1 MPCPPVTNAGTNV
14 LTSAVRNAVSCA
26 GILGQCG
33 AMTRIVIAGGG
44 LSGLSLAAHLAV
56 ADHRHPVVVVDDA
69 RRPLGDMTWASWS
82 DRPGLLDAAAS
93 RWFEHIRVHVN
104 GRTAVLRLG
113 RYRYRVV
120 RGEDLLAVVRRY
132 TDPLKHFTFHR
143 GHVDR
148 VEDDGVIVDGQHMR
162 AMWVFDSVVGPA
174 EQPPADAEL
183 SFRGW
188 HVHSERAAFDAE
200 TPTLFDFRT
209 PQVHGA
215 SFVYV
220 LPVDAHHALVEHTS
234 FGALGAPQDPAA
246 QREALAEYLAE
257 VVGTGGHE
265 VEREEHAVLPLR
277 SAQLPRRNGN
287 ALTIGVEAGMLKAS
301 TGFAYQRIQRD
312 SAVIAESLRRHGDP
326 FHLPA
331 PPPRFRMFD
340 GVLLDVI
347 RREPAQLEQ
356 AFGALFRFRTAEPA
370 LQFLDEA
377 TSVTQ
382 EWRLF
387 AGMPVAPYLTAARH
401 RLAR

>member
-1 MPCPPVTNAGTNV
+1 
-14 LTSAVRNAVSCA
+14 
-26 GILGQCG
+26 
-33 AMTRIVIAGGG
+33 MTRIVIAGGG
-44 LSGLSLAAHLAV
+44 VSGLSLAAHLAV
-56 ADHRHPVVVVDDA
+56 TDHRHPVVVVDDA
-69 RRPLGDMTWASWS
+69 SKPLGDMTWASWS

-93 RWFEHIRVHVN
+93 RWFERVRVHVN
-104 GRTAVLRLG
+104 GRTTVLPLG

-120 RGEDLLAVVRRY
+120 RGDDLLAVVRRY
-132 TDPLKHFTFHR
+132 TDSLRHFTFHH

-148 VEDDGVIVDGQHMR
+148 VEDDGVIVDGRHMR
-162 AMWVFDSVVGPA
+162 AKWVFDSVVGPA
-174 EQPPADAEL
+174 EQPPADAAL

-188 HVHSERAAFDAE
+188 QVHSERAAFDVE

-209 PQVHGA
+209 PQGHGA

-234 FGALGAPQDPAA
+234 FIAPGAPQDVAA
-246 QREALAEYLAE
+246 QREALAEYLAD
-257 VVGTGGHE
+257 VVGTGGHD

-277 SAQLPRRNGN
+277 SAQSPRRNGN
-287 ALTIGVEAGMLKAS
+287 ALTIGVEAGMMKAS

-312 SAVIAESLRRHGDP
+312 SAAIAESLRRHGDP

-331 PPPRFRMFD
+331 SPSRFRMFD

-370 LQFLDEA
+370 LRFLDEA

-387 AGMPVAPYLTAARH
+387 AGMPAAPYLTAARH